1 MSQEQREILRVQLI
15 ALADAKLLIAS
26 GDDLTDSDDLGRKM
40 MRQVAGAFAEYEKLP
55 SGRQTA
61 ERSRA
66 QTQGDRQQRG
76 WPEITR

>member
-1 MSQEQREILRVQLI
+1 MI

>member
-1 MSQEQREILRVQLI
+1 
-15 ALADAKLLIAS
+15 
-26 GDDLTDSDDLGRKM
+26 M

-66 QTQGDRQQRG
+66 RKRKETGNKRG